1 MLLIIL
7 LAVWCKC
14 WICDEYIEGDI
25 KVRDH
30 CHFTG
35 KYRGSA
41 LRDCNNI
48 YVKLNHQK
56 RSCRISQKKEIYDSH
71 LIMQKLGKLNPKINV
86 IPNGLEKYMT
96 SSINNEWSFQFPISS
111 LDNLVK
117 HLNKANFKYL
127 SQEFDNNVLDLV
139 KQKGINPYE

>member
-7 LAVWCKC
+7 LAVWSKC

-25 KVRDH
+25 KVRGH

-41 LRDCNNI
+41 FRDCNI

-56 RSCRISQKKEIYDSH
+56 CSCRISHKK
-71 LIMQKLGKLNPKINV
+71 IMIHILLCKN
-86 IPNGLEKYMT
+86 
-96 SSINNEWSFQFPISS
+96 
-111 LDNLVK
+111 
-117 HLNKANFKYL
+117 
-127 SQEFDNNVLDLV
+127 
-139 KQKGINPYE
+139 

>member
-56 RSCRISQKKEIYDSH
+56 RSCRISQKKNIWF
-71 LIMQKLGKLNPKINV
+71 
-86 IPNGLEKYMT
+86 T
-96 SSINNEWSFQFPISS
+96 SYYAKTRQTQS
-111 LDNLVK
+111 
-117 HLNKANFKYL
+117 
-127 SQEFDNNVLDLV
+127 
-139 KQKGINPYE
+139 